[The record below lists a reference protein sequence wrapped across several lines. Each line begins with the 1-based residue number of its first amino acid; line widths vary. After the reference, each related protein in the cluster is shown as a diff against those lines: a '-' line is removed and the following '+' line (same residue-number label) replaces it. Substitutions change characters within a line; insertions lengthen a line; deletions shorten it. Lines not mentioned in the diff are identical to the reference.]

1 MNQIENHMK
10 THDDDIDDGSFL
22 CSVCP
27 YQTISREQL
36 LKHISA
42 SHAKHIC
49 NTCNITCNSKTELKT
64 HIVNSHKSHKPC
76 RNYARGLCEHENE
89 ECQFKHLILQRGEY
103 ICYKCG
109 KIFKTQT
116 DLMNHIKIAHGNEAC
131 LKLQSGECQHG
142 NRCIFTHVKL
152 SARNVARPQE
162 QVETEEAGALTQ
174 EDFPELPTAA
184 LSRLSVG
191 DQNQNQTLESQV
203 KRALASLMPQLTN
216 QLVAALRK

>member
-1 MNQIENHMK
+1 
-10 THDDDIDDGSFL
+10 
-22 CSVCP
+22 
-27 YQTISREQL
+27 
-36 LKHISA
+36 
-42 SHAKHIC
+42 
-49 NTCNITCNSKTELKT
+49 
-64 HIVNSHKSHKPC
+64 
-76 RNYARGLCEHENE
+76 
-89 ECQFKHLILQRGEY
+89 
-103 ICYKCG
+103 
-109 KIFKTQT
+109 
-116 DLMNHIKIAHGNEAC
+116 MNHIKTAHGKEAC
-131 LKLQSGECQHG
+131 IKFQNGECQHG